1 MSSSDLSEISS
12 SLSSDEDI
20 ASVPIPKGKLD
31 HYFKQGLSATPTS
44 PPAKKKRPPS
54 PPHEYV
60 LADNQDIAFLC
71 MFRSRFSDAFP
82 KSLPHYGPQD
92 IERGVVDPI
101 PGDQVE
107 RLLCALLG
115 LVLNRKKDIE
125 KGHYTRALEE
135 AIQTHNSQWP
145 QPWNGKNPLHG
156 GGSFNKMTPEERL
169 TLLKALVIWSL
180 ESSEVVKAI
189 IKESYK
195 QSRHDDDLNQPLSV
209 QAWGRD
215 GDKRRFWLI
224 EGQDDTHFRLYR
236 ESNPAL
242 KNNTWRSVAGTIDE
256 VKEVAR
262 RLDEEN
268 TQASRRLRDRINA
281 AIPRFE
287 ASEEK
292 RRRRDYRLAR
302 KAQFVRPE
310 PGFSLYE
317 GRTRGKRPRYT
328 YSDEEDGGSD
338 ALSTRRSNRQSGIST
353 PAESNGPTFTA
364 SGRQVRSRHGGTYGE
379 TMLIGQQD
387 AMEHSKTGGLDGAED
402 DEDEPVSRGRP
413 RRAAQQNRPRAKPLS
428 RKHTEGYDSLGSM
441 DDESDVTSSG
451 NEWDG
456 GDEDEP
462 DDHIDGEEEDEDVD
476 MSDNSGAEE
485 EENGLQQSLVVS
497 LRYMKSRPSPRN
509 HDTWN
514 GTAISEDHS
523 TSRMKT
529 GNSNGPLETAYSTGG
544 LSKSFND
551 GPKSTQDVAPTQKS
565 GPTQQSAPFHHV
577 APAQYAA
584 PIDPRS
590 QVGQSGESTPIAP
603 GKDHTPFHPNHSQPE
618 EHPAPPA
625 SWPRP
630 ETGVA
635 ALNGTQM

>member
-1 MSSSDLSEISS
+1 MSSSELSDISS
-12 SLSSDEDI
+12 SLSSDEGI

-54 PPHEYV
+54 PAHEYV
-60 LADNQDIAFLC
+60 LADNPDIAFLC

-82 KSLPHYGPQD
+82 KSFPHYGPQD
-92 IERGVVDPI
+92 IERGVIDPI

-145 QPWNGKNPLHG
+145 RVWNGKNPLHG
-156 GGSFNKMTPEERL
+156 GGSFNKMSPEERL
-169 TLLKALVIWSL
+169 TLFKALAIWSL
-180 ESSEVVKAI
+180 ESSEAVKAI

-256 VKEVAR
+256 VKEVAQ

-281 AIPRFE
+281 AVPRFE

-328 YSDEEDGGSD
+328 YSDEEDEGSD

-353 PAESNGPTFTA
+353 PAESHGPTFTA
-364 SGRQVRSRHGGTYGE
+364 SGRQVRSRHGGAYGE
-379 TMLIGQQD
+379 IMLSGQQD
-387 AMEHSKTGGLDGAED
+387 ATGHSRIGDLDGAEHDD
-402 DEDEPVSRGRP
+402 DEDEPVNRGLP
-413 RRAAQQNRPRAKPLS
+413 RRAARQNRVKAKPLS
-428 RKHTEGYDSLGSM
+428 GKHTEVNDSLGSM
-441 DDESDVTSSG
+441 DDESDATSSG

-462 DDHIDGEEEDEDVD
+462 DDHVDDDEEDEDVD

-485 EENGLQQSLVVS
+485 EGDDPRQSLVVS
-497 LRYMKSRPSPRN
+497 LRYIKSRPSPPSQ
-509 HDTWN
+509 DTPN
-514 GTAISEDHS
+514 VAAISEDHS
-523 TSRMKT
+523 IAQMPSS
-529 GNSNGPLETAYSTGG
+529 NSKGSSETAYSTDD
-544 LSKSFND
+544 LTKPLQD
-551 GPKSTQDVAPTQKS
+551 APKSTQDAAHTQYSRSTATAK
-565 GPTQQSAPFHHV
+565 
-577 APAQYAA
+577 YAA
-584 PIDPRS
+584 PTDPRLQAGHS
-590 QVGQSGESTPIAP
+590 GQSTPIAP
-603 GKDHTPFHPNHSQPE
+603 EKYHTPFHPNHSQPE
-618 EHPAPPA
+618 EHPAPTA
-625 SWPRP
+625 SWSRP
-630 ETGVA
+630 ETGVVA
-635 ALNGTQM
+635 PNRTQL

>member
-1 MSSSDLSEISS
+1 MSSSDLSDISS
-12 SLSSDEDI
+12 SLSSDDGI

-31 HYFKQGLSATPTS
+31 HYFKQGLTATSTS
-44 PPAKKKRPPS
+44 PPTKKKRQPS

-71 MFRSRFSDAFP
+71 MFRSRFSDLFP

-92 IERGVVDPI
+92 IERGVLDPI

-135 AIQTHNSQWP
+135 AIQTHSSQWP
-145 QPWNGKNPLHG
+145 HAWSGKNPLHG
-156 GGSFNKMTPEERL
+156 GGSFNKMIPEERL
-169 TLLKALVIWSL
+169 TLLKALVVWSL
-180 ESSEVVKAI
+180 ESSEAVKAI

-256 VKEVAR
+256 VKEVAQ

-328 YSDEEDGGSD
+328 YSDEEDGASD

-353 PAESNGPTFTA
+353 PAESNGPIFTA

-379 TMLIGQQD
+379 TMLSAQQD
-387 AMEHSKTGGLDGAED
+387 ATEHSRSVGLDGAED
-402 DEDEPVSRGRP
+402 DEDEDEPVSRGRP
-413 RRAAQQNRPRAKPLS
+413 RRAAPLKRVKAKPLS
-428 RKHTEGYDSLGSM
+428 GKRTDGYDSLGSM
-441 DDESDVTSSG
+441 DDESDATSSG

-462 DDHIDGEEEDEDVD
+462 DDHVDDEEEDEDVD

-485 EENGLQQSLVVS
+485 DEDDPRQSLVVS
-497 LRYMKSRPSPRN
+497 LRYMKSHSTPPSQDTRN
-509 HDTWN
+509 
-514 GTAISEDHS
+514 GPAISEDRRQTPTTSNSKGLSANEKASTTDSLTKSLHDAPKPTQYS
-523 TSRMKT
+523 TS
-529 GNSNGPLETAYSTGG
+529 
-544 LSKSFND
+544 
-551 GPKSTQDVAPTQKS
+551 
-565 GPTQQSAPFHHV
+565 TQQSAALHHAV
-577 APAQYAA
+577 FTGHG
-584 PIDPRS
+584 S
-590 QVGQSGESTPIAP
+590 QARHSGQNTPVILE
-603 GKDHTPFHPNHSQPE
+603 KDLTPLHPNHSQPE
-618 EHPAPPA
+618 EQSAPMA

-630 ETGVA
+630 EAGMVA
-635 ALNGTQM
+635 HRGTRM

>member
-1 MSSSDLSEISS
+1 MSSSELSDISS
-12 SLSSDEDI
+12 SLSSDEGI

-54 PPHEYV
+54 PAHEYV
-60 LADNQDIAFLC
+60 LADNPDIAFLC

-82 KSLPHYGPQD
+82 KSFPHYGPQD
-92 IERGVVDPI
+92 IERGVIDPI

-145 QPWNGKNPLHG
+145 RVWNGKNPLHG
-156 GGSFNKMTPEERL
+156 GGSFNKMSPEERL
-169 TLLKALVIWSL
+169 TLLKALAIWSL
-180 ESSEVVKAI
+180 ESSEAVKAI

-256 VKEVAR
+256 VKEVAQ

-281 AIPRFE
+281 AVPRFE

-328 YSDEEDGGSD
+328 YSDEEDEGSD

-353 PAESNGPTFTA
+353 PAESHGPTFTA
-364 SGRQVRSRHGGTYGE
+364 SGRQVRSRHGGAYGE
-379 TMLIGQQD
+379 IMLSGQQD
-387 AMEHSKTGGLDGAED
+387 TTGHSRIGDLDGAEHDD
-402 DEDEPVSRGRP
+402 DEDEPVNRGLP
-413 RRAAQQNRPRAKPLS
+413 RRAARQNRVKTKPLS
-428 RKHTEGYDSLGSM
+428 GKHTEVNDSLGSM
-441 DDESDVTSSG
+441 DDESDATSSG

-462 DDHIDGEEEDEDVD
+462 DDHVDDDEEDEDVD

-485 EENGLQQSLVVS
+485 DGDDPRQSLVVS
-497 LRYMKSRPSPRN
+497 LRYIKSRPSPPSQ
-509 HDTWN
+509 DTPKVA
-514 GTAISEDHS
+514 AISKDHS
-523 TSRMKT
+523 IAQMTS
-529 GNSNGPLETAYSTGG
+529 GNSKGSSETAYSTDD
-544 LSKSFND
+544 LTKPLQD
-551 GPKSTQDVAPTQKS
+551 APKSTQDAAHTQYS
-565 GPTQQSAPFHHV
+565 RST
-577 APAQYAA
+577 AA
-584 PIDPRS
+584 
-590 QVGQSGESTPIAP
+590 A
-603 GKDHTPFHPNHSQPE
+603 
-618 EHPAPPA
+618 
-625 SWPRP
+625 
-630 ETGVA
+630 
-635 ALNGTQM
+635 

>member
-12 SLSSDEDI
+12 SLSSDEGI

-54 PPHEYV
+54 PSHEYV
-60 LADNQDIAFLC
+60 LADNPNIAFLC

-82 KSLPHYGPQD
+82 KSLSHYGPQD
-92 IERGVVDPI
+92 IERGVEDPT

-135 AIQTHNSQWP
+135 AIQTHSSQWP
-145 QPWNGKNPLHG
+145 RPWNGKNPLHG

-180 ESSEVVKAI
+180 ESSEAVKAI

-209 QAWGRD
+209 QSWGRD

-256 VKEVAR
+256 VKEVAQ

-353 PAESNGPTFTA
+353 PAESSGPTFTA
-364 SGRQVRSRHGGTYGE
+364 SGRQVRSRHGGQYGE
-379 TMLIGQQD
+379 AMLSGQQD
-387 AMEHSKTGGLDGAED
+387 AAEHSKIHGLDGAED
-402 DEDEPVSRGRP
+402 AEDEDELASRGRP
-413 RRAAQQNRPRAKPLS
+413 RRAAQQNRVKAKVLS
-428 RKHTEGYDSLGSM
+428 GKPTEAYDSLGSM
-441 DDESDVTSSG
+441 DDESDATSSG

-462 DDHIDGEEEDEDVD
+462 DDHVDDEEEDEDVD
-476 MSDNSGAEE
+476 MSDNSGPEE
-485 EENGLQQSLVVS
+485 DEDDSRQSLVVS
-497 LRYMKSRPSPRN
+497 LRYVKSGLSPSSQDTRN
-509 HDTWN
+509 
-514 GTAISEDHS
+514 GPAISADHS
-523 TSRMKT
+523 IPLMATSDSKGPPEGANPLDGLT
-529 GNSNGPLETAYSTGG
+529 KSSNDA
-544 LSKSFND
+544 
-551 GPKSTQDVAPTQKS
+551 PKPTQDAVYS
-565 GPTQQSAPFHHV
+565 RSTQQSPLLRHAVPTEHA
-577 APAQYAA
+577 APAQYAPPTDPRLQVGHSGQSA
-584 PIDPRS
+584 PIALEKR
-590 QVGQSGESTPIAP
+590 
-603 GKDHTPFHPNHSQPE
+603 HTTFHP
-618 EHPAPPA
+618 
-625 SWPRP
+625 
-630 ETGVA
+630 
-635 ALNGTQM
+635 